1 MEQSPNNYRD
11 GLAKDLKELRN
22 RGVEGKK
29 DAEDFLS
36 LAKKTSRYE
45 VAKDEHLKARDVKT
59 SVSLENKQEALSPV
73 EQSYKI
79 ILQDPRIHV
88 LINGTGNI
96 LNKNGAPTKGQL
108 SAWWNK
114 DTQSLIAL
122 NDSQVDLCLDSL
134 DPKMSSKYFLR
145 ESTLKGGQVLILDV
159 AVRGLPG
166 NKFLEDNR
174 NGCHLTCAIHF
185 TDQAQIRDVLGKELS
200 DIMFSGEQ
208 LLTQKTG
215 ELLHLFLKRLVPDY
229 YENVVVG

>member
-1 MEQSPNNYRD
+1 MESSPNHYRD

-22 RGVEGKK
+22 EGSDGKK
-29 DAEDFLS
+29 DAQDFLS

-45 VAKDEHLKARDVKT
+45 VAKTEHLESRDPKVD
-59 SVSLENKQEALSPV
+59 VPLENKQEALSPV
-73 EQSYKI
+73 EESYKI

-88 LINGTGNI
+88 LINGTGNV
-96 LNKNGAPTKGQL
+96 LNKAGAPTKGQV

-114 DTQSLIAL
+114 DTQSLVAL

-134 DPKMSSKYFLR
+134 DPKMSSKYLLR
-145 ESTLKGGQVLILDV
+145 KSPLKGGQVLILDV
-159 AVRGLPG
+159 AVRGAPG

-185 TDQAQIRDVLGKELS
+185 TDEAQIRDVLGKELS
-200 DIMFSGEQ
+200 DTMFSGEQ

-215 ELLHLFLKRLVPDY
+215 ELLNLFLKRLVPDY
-229 YENVVVG
+229 YENVVG